1 MRRIIFIS
9 TAGLILIFVIGVT
22 ANTVFQ
28 KSKDAAA
35 STEAVAAE
43 QWEYLVVQ
51 GGTTNLS
58 SSTSATM
65 RKENIGAFREAFPLE
80 SNLDKLGEKG
90 WELVTV
96 YGSQGDPVYFFKRR
110 K

>member
-1 MRRIIFIS
+1 MRRIIFVS
-9 TAGLILIFVIGVT
+9 TAVLVLISVIGVT
-22 ANTVFQ
+22 ANTVLQ
-28 KSKDAAA
+28 KNNNLTVSAEAAA
-35 STEAVAAE
+35 GE

-65 RKENIGAFREAFPLE
+65 RKENIGAFRESFPLE

-96 YGSQGDPVYFFKRR
+96 YGTQADPVYFFKRR